1 MALEVGIGSNNP
13 RSHGRHS
20 FSFLDGGRWMDGL
33 SQPFCI
39 ASKASTDH
47 LAFAIAIV
55 PLPYLPP
62 IDRATEVF
70 KSEISRNELRELCNI
85 MSDPPSTS

>member
-33 SQPFCI
+33 SQQFCI

-47 LAFAIAIV
+47 LAIAIAIV
-55 PLPYLPP
+55 PLPSLPSIAP
-62 IDRATEVF
+62 LKFLKARYPG
-70 KSEISRNELRELCNI
+70 
-85 MSDPPSTS
+85 MSYESYVI